1 MVINKSNVDYK
12 KIYDLTQEDCVE
24 LGIKLNGVRLTD
36 DKHIKEIASPIVNST
51 PMISCI
57 EIDIN
62 TMGVV
67 DGQHRF
73 EAYKRAWAQGYTGT
87 MEVRFLDVP
96 EDIYNDIVR
105 DKNIHSKNWTI
116 KDYKRAALLGGN
128 EAMIKINE
136 FCMSHHLLHGKVRK
150 DGTAPTKDRYAM
162 AFLKGGNVTK
172 EIKNGTLQITD
183 GDIKYAEQMYS
194 EVERLL
200 EELKIKN
207 IANWFEQFVQAWYEI
222 RRDYTLKERFDAI
235 GMELYYSEVNKM
247 DTTATAS
254 KFTWKKRFED
264 VLDLIEGQKKYFNN
278 L

>member
-136 FCMSHHLLHGKVRK
+136 FCMSHRLLHGKVRK

-172 EIKNGTLQITD
+172 EIKKNEEEVIKVLEDFIKVRVENVTTKKVEID
-183 GDIKYAEQMYS
+183 KSDIKKTLIYSGIGVFIIVLIVLGMY
-194 EVERLL
+194 
-200 EELKIKN
+200 
-207 IANWFEQFVQAWYEI
+207 FY
-222 RRDYTLKERFDAI
+222 
-235 GMELYYSEVNKM
+235 
-247 DTTATAS
+247 
-254 KFTWKKRFED
+254 KKRGE
-264 VLDLIEGQKKYFNN
+264 L
-278 L
+278 